1 MMRLLQQSVR
11 EQAEHRGQA
20 VAVVMNQER
29 LTYGELD
36 QASTRLGRLL
46 RDAGCKKGGRVC
58 FLLPKS
64 PAAVVTILGIL
75 KADCVYVPLDPSSP
89 APRLARMIASCE
101 PACLLATGAA
111 GPLLDEV
118 CRILDHTTGWLPSIG
133 WMDSTDRR
141 FGSAGRST
149 FPASDLVRYSA
160 DPLSY
165 QNAGDDPAYILF
177 TSGSTGTPKGV
188 VITHSNVLHFVRW
201 ATTYFGIGPSDRLS
215 GHPPLHFDLS
225 VFDLFGAFASGA
237 QLHLVPP
244 ELNLLPN
251 KLVDFIRSAE
261 LTQWF
266 SVPSLL
272 AYVAKLDVL
281 GFNDL
286 PALKRLLWCGEV
298 FPTPALIYW
307 MQRLPHVTFTNLYGP
322 TEATIASSYYTVP
335 ECPREPTS
343 EIPIGTPCDGEEL
356 LVLNEMQRPV
366 ARGEEGALYIRGV
379 GLSPG
384 YWKDP
389 DKTRAVFLSNPVGD
403 DPADRVYKTG
413 DRARIAED
421 GLVYFCGRTDFQIK
435 SRGHRIELG
444 EIETALAAVDGL
456 RESAVVAIP
465 TEGFEGAVI
474 CCAYVT
480 APTVRVTPSSL
491 RRELAKTLP
500 QYMLPSR
507 WTVMTALPRN
517 TSGKIDRRRLMDD
530 FRLDAAQTHWQSRA
544 QPRGHLDGEEREL
557 PVAGLRRRAPGPEPG
572 HPEDHDA
579 AGRPSLEGIHPG
591 HGRYAHRPRGPQ
603 QHRA

>member
-1 MMRLLQQSVR
+1 MRLLQQSVH
-11 EQAEHRGQA
+11 EQAEHREQA
-20 VAVVMNQER
+20 VAVVMNQEQ
-29 LTYGELD
+29 LTYGELER
-36 QASTRLGRLL
+36 ASTRLGRLL
-46 RDAGCKKGGRVC
+46 RDAGCKKGERVC

-64 PAAVVTILGIL
+64 LAAVVTILGIL

-101 PACLLATGAA
+101 PACLLATGAVA
-111 GPLLDEV
+111 PLLDEV
-118 CRILDHTTGWLPSIG
+118 CGILGHATGSLPSIG

-141 FGSAGRST
+141 LGSPGRAT
-149 FPASDLVRYSA
+149 FSAADLVGYSTE
-160 DPLSY
+160 LLHY

-188 VITHSNVLHFVRW
+188 VITHSNVLHFVQW
-201 ATTYFGIGPSDRLS
+201 ATKYFGIGASDRLS

-251 KLVDFIRSAE
+251 RLVDFIRSAE

-272 AYVAKLDVL
+272 AYVAKLGVL

-343 EIPIGTPCDGEEL
+343 EIPIGNPCDGEEL
-356 LVLNEMQRPV
+356 LVLNEVRQPV
-366 ARGEEGALYIRGV
+366 AKGEEGDLYIRGV

-389 DKTRAVFLSNPVGD
+389 DKTRAVFLPNPAGD
-403 DPADRVYKTG
+403 DPSDRVYKTG

-421 GLVYFCGRTDFQIK
+421 GLAYFCGRTDFQIK

-444 EIETALAAVDGL
+444 EIEAALATVDGL

-474 CCAYVT
+474 CCAYV
-480 APTVRVTPSSL
+480 PTVPVTPSYL
-491 RRELAKTLP
+491 RRELGKALP

-507 WTVMTALPRN
+507 WAVMDALPKS
-517 TSGKIDRRRLMDD
+517 TSGKIDRHRLMDD
-530 FRLDAAQTHWQSRA
+530 FRLDAAQTH
-544 QPRGHLDGEEREL
+544 
-557 PVAGLRRRAPGPEPG
+557 
-572 HPEDHDA
+572 
-579 AGRPSLEGIHPG
+579 
-591 HGRYAHRPRGPQ
+591 
-603 QHRA
+603 